1 MLESH
6 GASRMLASFH
16 DILPH
21 WVFTGLYFSNTFIQE
36 NPNIVKA
43 TVAGLLKSF
52 DFIKNHEQQAR
63 MHMPK
68 YTGMDL
74 DTCMISALREYSSPY
89 KPKELLERQRDVMLR
104 YGYLDKKLDIDHMI
118 DYSFLPEGLR
128 RSE

>member
-21 WVFTGLYFSNTFIQE
+21 WVFTGLYFSDAYIQE
-36 NPNIVKA
+36 HPDLVKA
-43 TVAGLLKSF
+43 TVAGLIKSF
-52 DFIKNHEQQAR
+52 DFIRNQEEQAR

-68 YTGMDL
+68 YTGMDME
-74 DTCMISALREYSSPY
+74 TCMISALREYSSPY
-89 KPKELLERQRDVMLR
+89 KSKDLLERQRDVMLQ

-118 DYSFLPEGLR
+118 DYSFLTDFVKPTE
-128 RSE
+128 